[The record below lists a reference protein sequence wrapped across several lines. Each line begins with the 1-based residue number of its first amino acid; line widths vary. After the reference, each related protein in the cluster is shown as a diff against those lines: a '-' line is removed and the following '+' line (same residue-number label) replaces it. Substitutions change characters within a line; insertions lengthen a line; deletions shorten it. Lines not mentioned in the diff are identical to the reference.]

1 MMLDQFQACY
11 PTGSL
16 ISELLTIYQ
25 GKFVVQVSVQID
37 GVIRATGLAA
47 AETPEEAEDK
57 ARSRAIALVSLE
69 APLPAAKAIPE
80 PLPKPFV
87 PEPVAQPS
95 ALAEPMPE
103 LNYEANTHNSA
114 VAPYLAGEAQRY
126 ASPLTELEPKHTATL
141 ELKSNSKGN
150 SKSAVTHTPPA
161 DEEEVFGD
169 FGKISEPTDLSSST
183 LIALGSITSTPRYEP
198 QLDISQETNVSEP
211 IDLSEDLITISA
223 KLQESGW
230 KPDQEREYLERT
242 YGKSSRHELT
252 PVQVQEFRR
261 YLELFSET
269 TQVTKELREL
279 DWNKVL
285 GQRYLAQTFNKKLRQ
300 ELNYQQLQEFLQFLQ
315 AERDRLSTKK

>member
-1 MMLDQFQACY
+1 MMLDQFQVHY

-37 GVIRATGLAA
+37 GVTRATGLAA

-69 APLPAAKAIPE
+69 APLPAATPIPE

-87 PEPVAQPS
+87 PEPVAQTS
-95 ALAEPMPE
+95 APAKPVPE
-103 LNYEANTHNSA
+103 NYEANAHSA

-126 ASPLTELEPKHTATL
+126 ASPPTELEPAPTATL

-150 SKSAVTHTPPA
+150 SKRAVTPIPA

-183 LIALGSITSTPRYEP
+183 LSALGSITSTPRYEP
-198 QLDISQETNVSEP
+198 QLGVAPETNVSEP

>member
-1 MMLDQFQACY
+1 MLDQFQVRY

-37 GVIRATGLAA
+37 GVTRATGLAA
-47 AETPEEAEDK
+47 AQTPEEAEDK

-69 APLPAAKAIPE
+69 APLPAATPI
-80 PLPKPFV
+80 

-95 ALAEPMPE
+95 APAEPV
-103 LNYEANTHNSA
+103 LNYEAFDSA
-114 VAPYLAGEAQRY
+114 VAPYLAGEAQHY
-126 ASPLTELEPKHTATL
+126 TSPPTQLEPLPTTGL
-141 ELKSNSKGN
+141 DLKSNSQD
-150 SKSAVTHTPPA
+150 KSIALTPTFPA
-161 DEEEVFGD
+161 DEEEVFE
-169 FGKISEPTDLSSST
+169 FGNISEPTNPISSP
-183 LIALGSITSTPRYEP
+183 ALFRIKSTPRSEP
-198 QLDISQETNVSEP
+198 QLDVSLENAPQTNVTEP

-223 KLQESGW
+223 KLQESSW

-242 YGKSSRHELT
+242 YGKSSRHQLT

-261 YLELFSET
+261 YLELFSQT

-279 DWNKVL
+279 EWNKVL

-315 AERDRLSTKK
+315 SERDRLSTKK